1 MAEEKRNFTTQH
13 NIIMENRRK
22 LTVSGIKDVD
32 SFDEQ
37 TVILHTELGELT
49 VKGKDLHINS
59 FNVDMGDISIEG
71 EFVAV
76 AYTNDQTKNSSLF
89 SKIFR

>member
-1 MAEEKRNFTTQH
+1 MAEEKKNFATQH
-13 NIIMENRRK
+13 NIIMENRRR

-37 TVILHTELGELT
+37 TVILHTDSGELT
-49 VKGKDLHINS
+49 VKGRNLHINS
-59 FNVDMGDISIEG
+59 FNVEAGDISIDG

-76 AYTNDQTKNSSLF
+76 AYTNDRPKSNSVF